1 MDWTHYTE
9 YKNTTPLTE
18 ADLNKC
24 LERIIGY
31 FNEHFPDKVLMSK
44 TDLLDW
50 YREFCTVMKLLPLE
64 NPSHKFL
71 VTKYLDI
78 TQSHGVR
85 HLNDCIFI
93 KQETDHLV
101 FFIGR
106 PLNDWSVSI
115 ALKKFGRGFDFIK
128 TNRIDKVDQVFAS
141 IYGIVSVMF
150 PGFLSYSSDE
160 IDSRP
165 LLQEVAR
172 TVPVFVSAFSDW
184 KAQKDNVVPWTEFY
198 GVWKAQKVIARTWN
212 TWKAKRT
219 WQTRIVQAWNT
230 WKATKDSVGGK
241 SKKSRANKT
250 TNILLRRS
258 DRLRK

>member
-1 MDWTHYTE
+1 MGWTHYID
-9 YKNTTPLTE
+9 YKNTTRLTQD
-18 ADLNKC
+18 DLKEC
-24 LERIIGY
+24 LEVIIA
-31 FNEHFPDKVLMSK
+31 FFKTHFPDKVLMSK

-50 YREFCTVMKLLPLE
+50 YGEFCTVMKLPPLE
-64 NPSHKFL
+64 NPSHNFL
-71 VTKYLDI
+71 VTKYCDVA
-78 TQSHGVR
+78 QSHGGR

-93 KQETDHLV
+93 KQETDHLA

-106 PLNDWSVSI
+106 PLNDWNVVI
-115 ALKKFGRGFDFIK
+115 ALKKFGSGFDFFK
-128 TNRIDKVDQVFAS
+128 TNRIDRVDQVYAS

-184 KAQKDNVVPWTEFY
+184 KEQKVLPWTEFY
-198 GVWKAQKVIARTWN
+198 GVWKAQRVIARAWN

-250 TNILLRRS
+250 TNILSRRS